1 MILVINTKGGSG
13 KSTTSMQLLAPWVL
27 ERTGKAAVVELDDEN
42 HDSADF
48 TDSAIQSER
57 VRVGKEVDA
66 EFAID
71 EMMARTDDAYVIADI
86 GGNRT
91 SSMALQHIGSRGYD
105 AFIDMIVIPVSS
117 PGQDVL
123 NAKKTLDHVRDLMPD
138 YDGKVLMVMTRTT
151 SEDVRTVRKRM
162 PDAFALVDREKL
174 AGPIILPT
182 DNSFP
187 LSRTLKMS
195 VWEIA
200 QQGETLKSEL
210 RKAMV
215 GARNKPERR
224 DELAMLNSVVA
235 DSLKMSEYLATQ
247 FTNLDKILDLKAA
260 ARASKADTSDESS
273 EPVKKK
279 AKAKA

>member
-48 TDSAIQSER
+48 TDSAIHSER
-57 VRVGKEVDA
+57 VRVGQEVDA

-71 EMMARTDDAYVIADI
+71 ELMARTDDAYVVADI

-91 SSMALQHIGSRGYD
+91 SAMALQHIGARGYD
-105 AFIDMIVIPVSS
+105 AFIDMIVVPVSG

-123 NAKKTLDHVRDLMPD
+123 NAKKTLDHVRELMPD
-138 YDGKVLMVMTRTT
+138 YAGKILMVMTRTT
-151 SEDVRTVRKRM
+151 STDVRTVRRRM
-162 PDAFALVDREKL
+162 PDAFALLDREKL
-174 AGPIILPT
+174 DGPIILPT
-182 DNSFP
+182 DNAFP

-200 QQGETLKSEL
+200 QQGEDLKGQL
-210 RKAMV
+210 REAMKKTR
-215 GARNKPERR
+215 GDAGRR
-224 DELAMLNSVVA
+224 EEMAMLNSVVS
-235 DSLKMSEYLATQ
+235 DSLKMRDYLSTQ
-247 FTNLDKILDLKAA
+247 FENLDKILDLRAITQAA
-260 ARASKADTSDESS
+260 KGGKDADSAQG
-273 EPVKKK
+273 KGK
-279 AKAKA
+279 AKADA

>member
-27 ERTGKAAVVELDDEN
+27 ERTGKAALVELDDEN
-42 HDSADF
+42 HDSADY

-71 EMMARTDDAYVIADI
+71 ELMARADDAYVIADI

-91 SSMALQHIGSRGYD
+91 SAMALQHIGARGYD
-105 AFIDMIVIPVSS
+105 AFIDLIVVPVSG

-123 NAKKTLDHVRDLMPD
+123 NAKKTLDHVRELMPD
-138 YDGKVLMVMTRTT
+138 YDGKILMVMTRTT
-151 SEDVRTVRKRM
+151 STDVRTVRRRM
-162 PDAFALVDREKL
+162 PDAFALLDREKL

-182 DNSFP
+182 DSSFP
-187 LSRTLKMS
+187 MSRTLKMS

-200 QQGETLKSEL
+200 QQGEDLKGQL
-210 RKAMV
+210 RDAMRA
-215 GARNKPERR
+215 ARQDPTRR
-224 DELAMLNSVVA
+224 EELAMLTAVVN
-235 DSLKMSEYLATQ
+235 DSLNMREHLAEQ
-247 FTNLDKILDLKAA
+247 FTALDKVLDL
-260 ARASKADTSDESS
+260 RAVTRATSAQAGA
-273 EPVKKK
+273 EPEATKGK
-279 AKAKA
+279 AKASA

>member
-13 KSTTSMQLLAPWVL
+13 KSTTGMQLLAPWVL
-27 ERTGKAAVVELDDEN
+27 ERTGKAALVELDDEN

-48 TDSAIQSER
+48 TGSAIDSQR

-71 EMMARTDDAYVIADI
+71 ELMARTDDAYVIADI

-91 SSMALQHIGSRGYD
+91 SAMALQHIGARGYD
-105 AFIDMIVIPVSS
+105 AFIDLIVVPVSG

-123 NAKKTLDHVRDLMPD
+123 NAKKTLDHVRELMPD
-138 YDGKVLMVMTRTT
+138 YTGKVLMVMTRTT
-151 SEDVRTVRKRM
+151 STDPRAVRRRM
-162 PDAFALVDREKL
+162 PDAFSLLDREKL

-187 LSRTLKMS
+187 MSRALKMT

-200 QQGETLKSEL
+200 QQGEALKVEL
-210 RKAMV
+210 RDAMR
-215 GARNKPERR
+215 GARNDPGKRE
-224 DELAMLNSVVA
+224 ELAMLTAVVS
-235 DSLKMSEYLATQ
+235 DSLNIRSHLEQQ
-247 FTNLDKILDLKAA
+247 FTALDKVLDLRTAV
-260 ARASKADTSDESS
+260 RGDEAPAK
-273 EPVKKK
+273 EEAKTKKQS
-279 AKAKA
+279 A

>member
-27 ERTGKAAVVELDDEN
+27 ERTGKASLVELDDEN

-71 EMMARTDDAYVIADI
+71 ELVSRTDDAYVIADI

-91 SSMALQHIGSRGYD
+91 SAMALQHIGARGYD
-105 AFIDMIVIPVSS
+105 AFIDLIVVPVSG

-123 NAKKTLDHVRDLMPD
+123 NAKKTLDHVRELMPE
-138 YDGKVLMVMTRTT
+138 YEGKILMVMTRTT
-151 SEDVRTVRKRM
+151 STDVRTVRRRM
-162 PDAFALVDREKL
+162 PDAFALLDREKL
-174 AGPIILPT
+174 AGPIIMPT

-187 LSRTLKMS
+187 MSRTLKMS

-200 QQGETLKSEL
+200 QQGEELKGQL
-210 RKAMV
+210 RSAMRD
-215 GARNKPERR
+215 ARNNPAYRE
-224 DELAMLNSVVA
+224 ELAALTAVVN
-235 DSLKMSEYLATQ
+235 DSLAMRDHLGEQ
-247 FTNLDKILDLKAA
+247 FTALDKILDL
-260 ARASKADTSDESS
+260 RAVTRASS
-273 EPVKKK
+273 EPAEAEAKPTKGK
-279 AKAKA
+279 AKASA